1 MTAEEAAREAEAGAC
16 AAPLIQRPELEGQV
30 ALEQIG

>member
-1 MTAEEAAREAEAGAC
+1 MAEEAAPETAVRTC
-16 AAPLIQRPELEGQV
+16 AAPLIQRPELERQV